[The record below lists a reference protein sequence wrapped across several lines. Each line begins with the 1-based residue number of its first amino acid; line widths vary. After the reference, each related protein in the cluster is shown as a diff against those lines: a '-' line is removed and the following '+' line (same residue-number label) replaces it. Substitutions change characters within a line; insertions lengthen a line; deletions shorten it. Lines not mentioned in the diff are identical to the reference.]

1 MHFKFSL
8 PNGSCH
14 SSRCS
19 ILTLVLVILVGST
32 SQKRAGLALPSSS
45 LCLVVWAWSEPA
57 NLLMRKRPYCTSC
70 WTMSLQICCF
80 TSIWICLPVSKPNV
94 FSVQHSKGFFCYF
107 IFWQPLLWMFSEILN
122 MLQRIPHCIR
132 SKNLVLVQLL
142 LLTLFSIWDFCLF
155 GCAEVFSTGYSCFGL
170 MYVFKIQIVKEEER
184 EKKFSRRLNHSP
196 PQSSSRYRDTR

>member
-107 IFWQPLLWMFSEILN
+107 IFWQPLLWMFSEIKYLICYKES
-122 MLQRIPHCIR
+122 LIALEVKILFWFSCYCWLCSASEIFVYLDVQKSSVQGTHA
-132 SKNLVLVQLL
+132 LV
-142 LLTLFSIWDFCLF
+142 
-155 GCAEVFSTGYSCFGL
+155 
-170 MYVFKIQIVKEEER
+170 
-184 EKKFSRRLNHSP
+184 
-196 PQSSSRYRDTR
+196 